1 MLSQASEATFNEQ
14 CKQEFY
20 SAYLY
25 LSMASYCDSLSLP
38 GFSHWLMIQAQEE
51 QAHAMRFYS
60 FIQDRGNRVR
70 LHAIPQPPTDFAS
83 VLAIFESALGH
94 EQEVTSMIDALYS
107 KAVAEGDHASQ
118 AFLLTF
124 VSEQVEE
131 ERTATQ
137 IVDTLKMAG
146 DNKAALLMLD
156 REFAQR
162 TA

>member
-1 MLSQASEATFNEQ
+1 
-14 CKQEFY
+14 
-20 SAYLY
+20 
-25 LSMASYCDSLSLP
+25 
-38 GFSHWLMIQAQEE
+38 
-51 QAHAMRFYS
+51 MRFYS

-70 LHAIPQPPTDFAS
+70 LKAIPQPPTDFAS
-83 VLAIFESALGH
+83 VPAVFEEALAH
-94 EQEVTSMIDALYS
+94 EQEVTSMIDTLYS
-107 KAVAEGDHASQ
+107 RAGAEGDHASQ
-118 AFLLTF
+118 AFLQEF
-124 VSEQVEE
+124 VNEQVEE